1 MGQSKKRTANE
12 SSDPGNPLE
21 LGGQRKWFIHI
32 PRGRGFHAAS
42 RLQTQEASRPQGC
55 THNQSENRGS
65 LQQRDICSLCE
76 SQHIGIELRERVRG
90 QRKEKTVQGLN
101 DRGSEGEK
109 VWVLVPDAYP
119 DNSWAHC
126 PRGSTQSAVYSFPIP
141 AAAGP
146 HFYAR
151 QLSIGLFFS
160 HF

>member
-1 MGQSKKRTANE
+1 MKVQTQGILWSWEDR
-12 SSDPGNPLE
+12 GNGLFTF
-21 LGGQRKWFIHI
+21 LGG
-32 PRGRGFHAAS
+32 GAS
-42 RLQTQEASRPQGC
+42 MQQVDSRRRRQVGHKDAH
-55 THNQSENRGS
+55 THQSENRGS

-141 AAAGP
+141 AATGP